1 MKNSVSPAICEEMTV
16 LVAGKEDCFDVT
28 EVLLMSPRTSWP
40 HTSGSKVRDAREPSF
55 LSRTPFGHL
64 KNTFC
69 ESVHFGQEMWN
80 TFVGHTPSI

>member
-1 MKNSVSPAICEEMTV
+1 M
-16 LVAGKEDCFDVT
+16 LVDGKEDCFDVT
-28 EVLLMSPRTSWP
+28 EVLLICHPAQAG
-40 HTSGSKVRDAREPSF
+40 HTQAVSKARDVREPSF
-55 LSRTPFGHL
+55 LSHTPFGHL